1 MELEIALNCGC
12 SPNFKF
18 KSKYTYNKHL
28 ESNKH
33 KTWEKTYDI
42 KNYKK
47 DRTEIDNQLMS
58 YKIKLEN
65 ALQENIKLEFALKK
79 KKVTNEFYLKNF
91 IILHIILCIIYSF

>member
-1 MELEIALNCGC
+1 
-12 SPNFKF
+12 
-18 KSKYTYNKHL
+18 
-28 ESNKH
+28 
-33 KTWEKTYDI
+33 
-42 KNYKK
+42 
-47 DRTEIDNQLMS
+47 MS